1 MRVLPSEN
9 FSLRRRQGAAHIKDS
24 KINKC
29 PLPVRS
35 ETAEI
40 AALQQRDALC
50 VYQVLTS
57 MEQAQPG
64 RNLPRLML
72 LDS

>member
-1 MRVLPSEN
+1 M
-9 FSLRRRQGAAHIKDS
+9 
-24 KINKC
+24 
-29 PLPVRS
+29 RS